1 MANNIAF
8 QPMGNT
14 FKISLPTANTAVT
27 VAVTASSPSNQ
38 YLLNN
43 HDATN
48 KPVFVRV
55 GDANVTATLPTS
67 VTPGNTIPVPASTK
81 YVVSGPQSSLTK
93 TVYVSAIAEHNNAEV
108 YVTPG
113 EGL

>member
-14 FKISLPTANTAVT
+14 YKIEMPTANTAVT
-27 VAVTASSPSNQ
+27 IELTAVSPSNQ
-38 YLLNN
+38 YLIGN

-48 KPVFVRV
+48 KPVYVRI
-55 GDANVTATLPTS
+55 GNANVTATLPA
-67 VTPGNTIPVPASTK
+67 VGVPGNTILVPANTK
-81 YVVSGPQSSLTK
+81 FVVSGPQTNTGK
-93 TVYVSAIAEHNNAEV
+93 TVYISAIAEHNTAEV
-108 YVTPG
+108 YITPG

>member
-14 FKISLPTANTAVT
+14 YKIALPLANTAVT
-27 VAVTASSPSNQ
+27 IEMVSTSPSNQ
-38 YLLNN
+38 YLLGN
-43 HDATN
+43 HDAAN
-48 KPVFVRV
+48 KPVYVRV
-55 GDANVTATLPTS
+55 GDANVTATLPAS
-67 VTPGNTIPVPASTK
+67 GVPGNTVIVPANCK
-81 YVVSGPQSSLTK
+81 FVISGPQTNTGK

-108 YVTPG
+108 YITAG

>member
-14 FKISLPTANTAVT
+14 YRIVLPTANTAVT
-27 VAVTASSPSNQ
+27 VAVVADSPSNQ
-38 YLLNN
+38 YLINN

-48 KPVFVRV
+48 KPVYVRI
-55 GDANVTATLPTS
+55 GTANVAATIPVS
-67 VTPGNTIPVPASTK
+67 GTPGNTFPAPANTK
-81 YVVSGPQSSLTK
+81 YVVTGPQTSSTK
-93 TVYVSAIAEHNNAEV
+93 TVFVSAIAEHNNAEV
-108 YVTPG
+108 FITPG

>member
-14 FKISLPTANTAVT
+14 YKISLPTANTAVT
-27 VAVTASSPSNQ
+27 VEMTATSPSNQ
-38 YLLNN
+38 YLIGN
-43 HDATN
+43 HDASN
-48 KPVFVRV
+48 KPIYVRI
-55 GDANVTATLPTS
+55 GTANVAATLPAS
-67 VTPGNTIPVPASTK
+67 GTPGNTFSVPANAK
-81 YVVSGPQSSLTK
+81 FVISGPQTNTGK

-108 YVTPG
+108 FITPG

>member
-27 VAVTASSPSNQ
+27 IEVTADSPSNQ
-38 YLLNN
+38 YLFGN
-43 HDATN
+43 HDASN
-48 KPVFVRV
+48 KPVYVRV
-55 GDANVTATLPTS
+55 GNANVTATLPAS
-67 VTPGNTIPVPASTK
+67 GTPGNTMSVPANAK
-81 YVVSGPQSSLTK
+81 FVISGPQTSTTK
-93 TVYVSAIAEHNNAEV
+93 TVYVSAIAQHNNAEV
-108 YVTPG
+108 FVTPG